1 MRVQQIHSWVNQVPT
16 IRRTDQRQDEIVSAK
31 ALHHPRQGASSQNV
45 KTAAMVVEKNL
56 DSRRQKL
63 EKKHP
68 QNRGNRPQKQKDS
81 RRRSQK
87 DSHLQSLKNSRLQS
101 RQGIRYA

>member
-1 MRVQQIHSWVNQVPT
+1 MRVQQIHRWVNQVPT
-16 IRRTDQRQDEIVSAK
+16 IRRTDQRQEIVSAK
-31 ALHHPRQGASSQNV
+31 ALHQPRQGASSQNV

-63 EKKHP
+63 EEKHP

-87 DSHLQSLKNSRLQS
+87 DSHLQSLKNSRFQS
-101 RQGIRYA
+101 RQ